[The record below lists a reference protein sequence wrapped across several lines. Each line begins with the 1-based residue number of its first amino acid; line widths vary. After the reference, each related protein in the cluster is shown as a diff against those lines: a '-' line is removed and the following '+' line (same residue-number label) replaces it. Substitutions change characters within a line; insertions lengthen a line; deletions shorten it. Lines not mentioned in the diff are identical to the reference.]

1 MPNPVGINSY
11 VVDFFSPNN
20 LTQGVVHSINT
31 IGGYQEFATISERN
45 SIPLKASSASAY
57 DGFTSSDDKWSSG
70 RRRVGMMAY
79 VIENQKLYTLQ
90 PVGYFGNG
98 GELNET
104 HWDSAGE
111 AERAVRIDPANAY
124 TAEGPNL
131 GNGFTTVMEDAASLQ
146 ISSDPNG
153 CWVELVMGIDGNPI
167 SAVAHDAN
175 TGDLTITLTHDGSG
189 SGTPIEF
196 TVTLPTGYDGIY
208 DPIVDDATVMPTDVG
223 GIDGG
228 TTAGDLSGLSMNQ
241 MWDKLLFPVVYPT
254 GGGAG
259 TLLNDTLGLVE
270 AQEVLPSFTLT
281 STANM
286 GTLSN
291 PAGPWTG
298 DVTGALVEELNGTG
312 SGPFN
317 PTVTPP
323 NTINGLTFSYTAAL
337 GLNKW
342 RLTTS
347 FADGPMPVD
356 STGADYPGARYLAGV
371 KTNTTDFEGV
381 WPIYLGKADGSFEK
395 RGLVSQSANDIT
407 CLQNYAEAPGI
418 DHTILIPVDMIQGGD
433 ITIELYHPTLGNSP
447 SYPTGPGGSSTVWV
461 QTLVTMDVHANATG
475 IQYYQYQKAGSTG
488 GVNTWIINW

>member
-1 MPNPVGINSY
+1 MPTNYLLPNQGQYTFTDYIGINSADPQHATRHLFPSILLNGGFQEMPET
-11 VVDFFSPNN
+11 VDM
-20 LTQGVVHSINT
+20 
-31 IGGYQEFATISERN
+31 YE
-45 SIPLKASSASAY
+45 IPVETTGNGFGTPKITM
-57 DGFTSSDDKWSSG
+57 DGFGSG
-70 RRRVGMMAY
+70 RRRVGMLVHVLAEKKIY
-79 VIENQKLYTLQ
+79 KLIPQ
-90 PVGYFGNG
+90 GYYGNG
-98 GELNET
+98 GEYGLTEWNALTDTEKYEKLSPT
-104 HWDSAGE
+104 ATYNASYTPPNNYTESTPTGAAG
-111 AERAVRIDPANAY
+111 D
-124 TAEGPNL
+124 
-131 GNGFTTVMEDAASLQ
+131 
-146 ISSDPNG
+146 
-153 CWVELVMGIDGNPI
+153 CWVELSLGIDGNPI
-167 SAVAHDAN
+167 TDVTYSS
-175 TGDLTITLTHDGSG
+175 GDLTITLTHDGSG

-196 TVTLPTGYDGIY
+196 TTTLPTGYDGIY

-342 RLTTS
+342 KLTTS

-356 STGADYPGARYLAGV
+356 STGTDYPGVRYLAGV

-381 WPIYLGKADGSFEK
+381 WPIYLGKADGTFEK
-395 RGLVSQSANDIT
+395 RGLVGQSANDIT
-407 CLQNYAEAPGI
+407 CLQNYAEGPGI

-447 SYPTGPGGSSTVWV
+447 SYPTGAGGSSSVWTQTV
-461 QTLVTMDVHANATG
+461 VTMDVHANATG
-475 IQYYQYQKAGSTG
+475 IQYYQYRKGGSTTG
-488 GVNTWIINW
+488 ANTWIINW